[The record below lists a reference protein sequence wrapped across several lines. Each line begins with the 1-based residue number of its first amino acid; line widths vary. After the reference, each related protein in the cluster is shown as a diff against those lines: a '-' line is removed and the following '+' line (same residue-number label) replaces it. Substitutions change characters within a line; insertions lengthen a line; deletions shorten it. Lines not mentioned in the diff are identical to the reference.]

1 MSNNIWHDAEEGE
14 QQEEG
19 GGSRARMKSSKVAE
33 LSGRYDGY

>member
-19 GGSRARMKSSKVAE
+19 GGPR
-33 LSGRYDGY
+33 DD